1 MPPKKATPAPVA
13 AAATSGGGKEAVVN
27 EVGIGLSASLYATTT
42 TLPFKGLTVKL
53 FCHHNIIETS
63 SSPVFGE
70 ALAWTDIALNDT
82 HVGNADGGDDALTS
96 SSATKRSPIQVAT
109 YTWPNV
115 DLSTI
120 LKDTDKMIKFHG
132 ASGIYAVLMGK
143 RTDIGDDSEVPI
155 AFAYVDCSIF
165 MLEGGK
171 SSGRSQSI
179 DGGLLLELTVTA
191 VHPQVPKETA
201 FTYDPLILQI
211 SQLGGYPVLIGDSP
225 VLCCAVLCCAVLCCV
240 NTTISS
246 SSSSS
251 FSSPYSNV
259 LLFLHTPFH
268 RYPQLLF
275 HTSSI
280 PHTFSSI
287 YSIALPITHILLY
300 YSYLFCYLYQ
310 MRWKVK
316 LWTPCMSMES
326 LRWELFR
333 RPFSFDPCELCPAS
347 QHSLV
352 PWVNCEE
359 VLLEV

>member
-225 VLCCAVLCCAVLCCV
+225 VLCCAVLILQ
-240 NTTISS
+240 
-246 SSSSS
+246 
-251 FSSPYSNV
+251 YHHHHHHHHH
-259 LLFLHTPFH
+259 FLHRILMYYSSCIHPFIDTLNYYSIH
-268 RYPQLLF
+268 LLF
-275 HTSSI
+275 HTPSHPYTQLLSLFFI
-280 PHTFSSI
+280 S
-287 YSIALPITHILLY
+287 YYITLTCSVTY
-300 YSYLFCYLYQ
+300 T
-310 MRWKVK
+310 R
-316 LWTPCMSMES
+316 
-326 LRWELFR
+326 
-333 RPFSFDPCELCPAS
+333 
-347 QHSLV
+347 
-352 PWVNCEE
+352 
-359 VLLEV
+359 